1 VDGTLIDTLADI
13 AGSVNWMLE
22 VLGLPA
28 RSHEE
33 VRTFVGR
40 GVEQLVLRSIG
51 EGRTDLLDQ
60 GLSLFRDHY
69 EVHCLDHS
77 RLLPGAAECLETFA
91 DRDLGVVSNKTE
103 HFVRRMLEALG
114 ALGRFRVVYGGDS
127 LPERK
132 PSPLMVRAA
141 LDVFGRSPGE
151 GILVG
156 DLPIDVET
164 GRAAGV
170 YTVAL
175 LGGFGTREE
184 LEASS
189 PDLMIEDLWA
199 LRRLFA

>member
-1 VDGTLIDTLADI
+1 
-13 AGSVNWMLE
+13 MQ
-22 VLGLPA
+22 
-28 RSHEE
+28 
-33 VRTFVGR
+33 
-40 GVEQLVLRSIG
+40 QLVLRSLG
-51 EGRTDLLDQ
+51 EGRSDLLDR

-69 EVHCLDHS
+69 EVHCLDRS
-77 RLLPGAAECLETFA
+77 RLLPGAAECLEAFA

-103 HFVRRMLEALG
+103 HFVCRMLEALG
-114 ALGRFRVVYGGDS
+114 VADRFRVVYGGDS

-141 LDVFGRSPGE
+141 LDLFGRAPGE

-189 PDLMIEDLWA
+189 PDLILDDLSA
-199 LRRLFA
+199 VRRRFA